1 MLLSP
6 CLRPGL
12 LSGHCICHHQFMH
25 HLQLTPQI
33 LQGIHLIQLQLLGA
47 RLTREGVLLRTQV
60 HPREVAPHTQVR
72 AGLLLMRRL
81 LPEEPQLTGHQWE
94 VLLNIQGRPRVLHIL
109 RTPVVH
115 RLPHRTLPSSRL
127 LPTPLKLP
135 IHPDPRVKTRAW
147 VE

>member
-6 CLRPGL
+6 CLHQGL

-47 RLTREGVLLRTQV
+47 PLTLEGEGVLLRTQV
-60 HPREVAPHTQVR
+60 HPREVEVR

-81 LPEEPQLTGHQWE
+81 LPEEPQLTGYQWE
-94 VLLNIQGRPRVLHIL
+94 VLLSIQGRPRVLHIL